1 MSYKS
6 FALVGANGVLG
17 KNILNALITENIPF
31 LVLTRKSSDSSS
43 NLPASPN
50 IKVAKV
56 DYEDSAEVSAVL
68 KENKVDVLISAINT
82 AAGGK
87 SKYVLADSAKAAGV
101 KLFVPSE
108 FGSVTAGASVKVLK
122 DKDDFAKYLKK
133 IGLPSARI
141 FTGLFFIYL
150 PALVGYVVDQK
161 FNIVGKGQTKASFSA
176 LEDIG
181 GFVAYILTHLPAEQL
196 NDKIFRLQ
204 SEGLTLVEAAAKA
217 GLPPNHV
224 DKLPGDLAE
233 SFLAALQGLIESG
246 EGSTGWDY
254 EANKEGTEGAGSAN
268 ALWPGHEWKTVTPAL
283 FSK

>member
-6 FALVGANGVLG
+6 FALVGATGSVG
-17 KNILNALITENIPF
+17 KNVFDALIAQNVSF
-31 LVLTRKSSDSSS
+31 LVLTRKSSDSSDK
-43 NLPASPN
+43 LPTSPN
-50 IKVAKV
+50 VKVVKV
-56 DYEDSAEVSAVL
+56 DYENSAEVSAVL
-68 KENKVDVLISAINT
+68 KENKVDVLISAVNSV
-82 AAGGK
+82 AGGE
-87 SKYVLADSAKAAGV
+87 SQYVLADSAKAAGV

-108 FGSVTAGASVKVLK
+108 FGSVTAGASVKLLK

-133 IGLPSARI
+133 IGLPSARV
-141 FTGLFFIYL
+141 FTGLFFIYI
-150 PALVGYVVDQK
+150 PAVVGYIVDQK
-161 FNIVGKGQTKASFSA
+161 FNVVGKGHTKASFSA

-204 SEGLTLVEAAAKA
+204 SEYLTLSEVAAKV

-233 SFLAALQGLIESG
+233 SFLGVLQRLIEDG
-246 EGSTGWDY
+246 QGSTGWDY
-254 EANKEGTEGAGSAN
+254 EANKEDPEAAGSAN
-268 ALWPGHEWKTVTPAL
+268 VLWPDHEWKTITPAL